1 MALDSHADST
11 PTGSPGWGPGAA
23 AAAPANEAV
32 TLRAFLLG
40 VQEAIKGVPAAWV
53 RCELHKVSAK
63 ARLTEL
69 ELVETDAAGAVAAK
83 VRAVVWQ
90 ARWRRIADA
99 FAAAGLSLEAGSR
112 VLIHVRARLQPGFG
126 FDLEANDIDLNFSL
140 GDHAARV
147 RAIREELKAKGFY
160 GRQHALPPVR
170 DFLRVCVIAPAG
182 AAGRADFV
190 RVAGP
195 LHEHRL
201 VEILHLDA
209 VFQSAAASAS
219 IREALRAVYKDCAG
233 GRFCA
238 VALVR
243 GGGASA
249 DLAHLA
255 CFELARAV
263 CLMPVPVLVG
273 IGHEVDRGLLD
284 EVAHL
289 SLPTPTAVA
298 HHIRGAVVSNARAAH
313 AAIEAVRAGA
323 QTALARA
330 ETGVAKARADARE
343 RGRAGVERAAEAV
356 RAGRRALE
364 PDARRLLDAAARRV
378 AAERDEARRAA
389 EAAREDAAGRV
400 RGLRAGIAAA
410 VRQHLRPAEDG
421 LAVARSTVAAAP
433 ALQFGA
439 AEAGVAG
446 LRRAVL
452 DGAEA
457 TVLIAGQGVSAARD
471 AAAALDPR
479 RLLASGYA
487 ILRDTDGRP
496 LTTTEALRAEPE
508 VRAEL
513 ADGTTTLRPVLAG
526 G

>member
-1 MALDSHADST
+1 
-11 PTGSPGWGPGAA
+11 
-23 AAAPANEAV
+23 
-32 TLRAFLLG
+32 
-40 VQEAIKGVPAAWV
+40 
-53 RCELHKVSAK
+53 
-63 ARLTEL
+63 
-69 ELVETDAAGAVAAK
+69 
-83 VRAVVWQ
+83 
-90 ARWRRIADA
+90 
-99 FAAAGLSLEAGSR
+99 
-112 VLIHVRARLQPGFG
+112 
-126 FDLEANDIDLNFSL
+126 
-140 GDHAARV
+140 
-147 RAIREELKAKGFY
+147 
-160 GRQHALPPVR
+160 
-170 DFLRVCVIAPAG
+170 
-182 AAGRADFV
+182 V

-219 IREALRAVYKDCAG
+219 IRDALRAVYKDCAG

-323 QTALARA
+323 QAALARA

-343 RGRAGVERAAEAV
+343 RGRGRWSGRRRRCARAAAPWS
-356 RAGRRALE
+356 RTRGACWTPRPSGSRPSATRR
-364 PDARRLLDAAARRV
+364 AARR
-378 AAERDEARRAA
+378 RRP
-389 EAAREDAAGRV
+389 GRT
-400 RGLRAGIAAA
+400 
-410 VRQHLRPAEDG
+410 RP
-421 LAVARSTVAAAP
+421 
-433 ALQFGA
+433 
-439 AEAGVAG
+439 
-446 LRRAVL
+446 
-452 DGAEA
+452 
-457 TVLIAGQGVSAARD
+457 
-471 AAAALDPR
+471 
-479 RLLASGYA
+479 
-487 ILRDTDGRP
+487 
-496 LTTTEALRAEPE
+496 
-508 VRAEL
+508 
-513 ADGTTTLRPVLAG
+513 G